1 MNERTSELI
10 KFIKTLPGV
19 KLTHHPRLK
28 NYEVSFKDGRKYL
41 NGWEVLN
48 NVKFF
53 YETMKLERFDINAYS
68 FHVLGKSITF
78 LFN

>member
-10 KFIKTLPGV
+10 KFIETLPGA

-28 NYEVSFKDGRKYL
+28 NYEVSFKDGIKYL

-53 YETMKLERFDINAYS
+53 YETMKLERFDINEYS

-78 LFN
+78 PL

>member
-10 KFIKTLPGV
+10 KFIETLPGA

-28 NYEVSFKDGRKYL
+28 NYEVSFKDGIKYL

-53 YETMKLERFDINAYS
+53 YETMKLERFDINSYS

-78 LFN
+78 PI

>member
-10 KFIKTLPGV
+10 KFIKSLPGV
-19 KLTHHPRLK
+19 KLTYHPRLK

-53 YETMKLERFDINAYS
+53 YETMKLERFDINSYS

-78 LFN
+78 PL

>member
-53 YETMKLERFDINAYS
+53 YETMKLERFDINSYS

-78 LFN
+78 PL

>member
-10 KFIKTLPGV
+10 KFIETLPGA

-78 LFN
+78 PL